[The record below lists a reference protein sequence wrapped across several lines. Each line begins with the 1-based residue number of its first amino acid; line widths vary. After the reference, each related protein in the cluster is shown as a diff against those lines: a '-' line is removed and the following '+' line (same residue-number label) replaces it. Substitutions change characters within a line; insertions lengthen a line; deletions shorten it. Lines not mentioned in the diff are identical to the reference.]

1 MLNDQVPKTISTPA
15 SRCDERVLIM
25 DYGKDL
31 SPVEKRD
38 AEIKHEIANSLWKD
52 NVLRTLDYDEID
64 VRVKNG
70 VVYFNGHITNSS
82 SQSRIENAI
91 QAIPGIVEVRNNLV
105 LDDKLTLDVATAL
118 SDLERTYHC
127 KFFTGAIY
135 GVISIGGTVSD
146 RKIRSLAEKCASA
159 NPNTRGVINNIQ
171 VSGSKVELK
180 GLPFLQPAIGE
191 TIYFLDWVPG
201 VVKKVIVDPNNRRVI
216 AMLVRGR
223 FAEPPNEPKI
233 KAEGDP
239 PIKERLIVI
248 PMSTVRH
255 LTKVSGFL
263 QIKSRERNRYSVFDP
278 SLFIAP
284 PIEWTPPYPYCPG
297 DVLFPVEIH
306 EKDT

>member
-1 MLNDQVPKTISTPA
+1 MLNDQIPKIISNPV

-25 DYGKDL
+25 EYGKDL

-38 AEIKHEIANSLWKD
+38 VELKQEITNALWKD
-52 NVLRTLDYDEID
+52 NVLRALDYHEID

-70 VVYFNGHITNSS
+70 VVHFNGHITNSS
-82 SQSRIENAI
+82 SQSRIKNAI
-91 QAIPGIVEVRNNLV
+91 QAIPGIVEIRNSLV
-105 LDDKLTLDVATAL
+105 LDDKLTLEVATAL
-118 SDLERTYHC
+118 GVLERTYHC

-180 GLPFLQPAIGE
+180 NLPFLQPAIGE

-201 VVKKVIVDPNNRRVI
+201 VVKKVVVDPNNRRVI
-216 AMLVRGR
+216 AMLVRGK
-223 FAEPPNEPKI
+223 FPEPPNEPTPQ
-233 KAEGDP
+233 AQGDP
-239 PIKERLIVI
+239 PIQERLIVI
-248 PMSTVRH
+248 PMSTVRY

-263 QIKSRERNRYSVFDP
+263 HIKSRERNRYSGFDP
-278 SLFIAP
+278 GLFIDP
-284 PIEWTPPYPYCPG
+284 PIEWIPPYPYCPG
-297 DVLFPVEIH
+297 DVLFPVENH
-306 EKDT
+306 EKDI

>member
-1 MLNDQVPKTISTPA
+1 MLNDQIPKIISNPV

-25 DYGKDL
+25 EYGKDL

-38 AEIKHEIANSLWKD
+38 VELKQDITDALWKD
-52 NVLRTLDYDEID
+52 NVLRTLDYHEID

-70 VVYFNGHITNSS
+70 IVDFNGHITNSS
-82 SQSRIENAI
+82 SQSRIKNAI
-91 QAIPGIVEVRNNLV
+91 QAIPGIVEIKNSLV

-118 SDLERTYHC
+118 GVLERTYHC

-180 GLPFLQPAIGE
+180 DLPFLQPAIGE
-191 TIYFLDWVPG
+191 TIYFLDWVFG
-201 VVKKVIVDPNNRRVI
+201 VVKKVIVDPNNRRVV
-216 AMLVRGR
+216 AMLVRGK
-223 FAEPPNEPKI
+223 FPESPNEPKPR
-233 KAEGDP
+233 AEGDP
-239 PIKERLIVI
+239 PIQERLIVI
-248 PMSTVRH
+248 PMSTVRY

-263 QIKSRERNRYSVFDP
+263 HIKSRERNRYSSFNP
-278 SLFIAP
+278 GLFIDP
-284 PIEWTPPYPYCPG
+284 PTEWIPPYPYCPD
-297 DVLFPVEIH
+297 DVLFPVENH
-306 EKDT
+306 EKDI

>member
-180 GLPFLQPAIGE
+180 GKVAAAKEPSTNPICDADRP
-191 TIYFLDWVPG
+191 TRVPCTG
-201 VVKKVIVDPNNRRVI
+201 
-216 AMLVRGR
+216 
-223 FAEPPNEPKI
+223 
-233 KAEGDP
+233 
-239 PIKERLIVI
+239 
-248 PMSTVRH
+248 T
-255 LTKVSGFL
+255 TKVTRSHDIEIRPVVTRTRRSWVWRSSSSGCIGSGAL
-263 QIKSRERNRYSVFDP
+263 
-278 SLFIAP
+278 AA
-284 PIEWTPPYPYCPG
+284 
-297 DVLFPVEIH
+297 
-306 EKDT
+306 